1 MLSFLKKLLGAKSAQ
16 DAAPQPS
23 ANPAASEAAAS
34 DGPGGEDGSSRR
46 HRRGSRRH
54 RRAEQ
59 SAAETPATQQTPAA
73 ESRPSSSTPPAA
85 EKRPAREPRGP
96 RPPRERGER
105 RPRPDAANRERRPR
119 TEERD
124 ASPAAPIPAPPAPEP
139 EGAWDPASFDIP
151 PEEGQTR
158 FQDFALPTPILH
170 GIADL
175 GFRYCT
181 PIQAQALGLAM
192 AGKNVAGK
200 AQTGTG
206 KTAAFL
212 ITIFRRMLENPA
224 SRPTRPGRPAALI
237 LGPTRELVIQIAKDA
252 ADIGKYTGIR
262 CVAVYGGMDYARQE
276 DEVKGAPVDIIAAT
290 PGRLLDFRRSRI
302 VDLSGVHTLVI
313 DEADR
318 MLDMGFIPD
327 VSRIV
332 RELPRENER
341 QTMLFSATL
350 NDDIMRLAARW
361 MPDPVQVSVETES
374 VAAET
379 IRQIVY
385 PIRSEDKFKVLYN
398 FLRRENAPRVLVFC
412 NRKVEC
418 ERLHAQL
425 LDYGIA
431 AEVLSGDVAQNKRL
445 RVLEDFRA
453 GKLPVVVA
461 TDVAGRGIH
470 VDDIS
475 YVVNYDFPYEAD
487 DYVHRIGRTGR
498 AGHEGTAISFACEDE
513 SFIIPDIE
521 KLLGEELP
529 CEMPDEELMAELPE
543 VEHRHSAALRGAR
556 RGGGRPGGGFHRGGP
571 RRGPPRRR

>member
-1 MLSFLKKLLGAKSAQ
+1 MFGFLKKIFGKKEETPSGASRPAAQ
-16 DAAPQPS
+16 KERGNTAAPKEGQAPKK
-23 ANPAASEAAAS
+23 
-34 DGPGGEDGSSRR
+34 
-46 HRRGSRRH
+46 RGDR
-54 RRAEQ
+54 
-59 SAAETPATQQTPAA
+59 
-73 ESRPSSSTPPAA
+73 
-85 EKRPAREPRGP
+85 K
-96 RPPRERGER
+96 RERNER
-105 RPRPDAANRERRPR
+105 APGRHDKGHRADAP
-119 TEERD
+119 
-124 ASPAAPIPAPPAPEP
+124 ASATMAISPQKDN
-139 EGAWDPASFDIP
+139 WDPASFVVP
-151 PEEGQTR
+151 LEEGKKR
-158 FQDFALPTPILH
+158 FQDFNLPAPILH

-175 GFRYCT
+175 GFQYCT
-181 PIQAQALGLAM
+181 PIQAEALGLAM
-192 AGKNVAGK
+192 EGKNVAGK

-212 ITIFRRMLENPA
+212 ITVFRRLLEHPEC
-224 SRPTRPGRPAALI
+224 RPTKPGRPAALV

-252 ADIGKYTGIR
+252 EAIGKYTGLR

-276 DEVKGAPVDIIAAT
+276 EQVRSGVVDIVAAT
-290 PGRLLDFRRSRI
+290 PGRLIDFRRSHVI
-302 VDLSGVHTLVI
+302 DLSGVQTLII

-332 RELPRENER
+332 RELPKEDQR

-350 NDDIMRLAARW
+350 TDDIMRLAARW

-385 PIRSEDKFKVLYN
+385 PIRSEDKFRVLYN
-398 FLRRENAPRVLVFC
+398 FLKRENAERVLVFC
-412 NRKVEC
+412 NRRVEC
-418 ERLHAQL
+418 ERLQGQL
-425 LDYGIA
+425 TDYGITS
-431 AEVLSGDVAQNKRL
+431 EILSGDVAQNKRL

-453 GKLPVVVA
+453 GTLKVVVA

-470 VDDIS
+470 VDDIA

-529 CEMPDEELMAELPE
+529 CEMPDEELMADLPE
-543 VEHRHSAALRGAR
+543 VEHRHRGPRHGGGEGHGHGGPRPGGFHRSGPPR
-556 RGGGRPGGGFHRGGP
+556 RGGFRGGP
-571 RRGPPRRR
+571 RR